1 MTAAVST
8 SPDDVADAFRHEA
21 VFYLGDD
28 GFLEG
33 VVPFVTDAIEQDAAT
48 LVVVSAPRIAMLR
61 SALGPDAGAV
71 MYADMATVGRNP
83 ARIIPAW
90 REFLDAHGDG
100 DRPVRGVGEPIW
112 AGRSP
117 AEIVECQRHESLLNV
132 AFAGRPGWWL
142 MCPYDVA
149 SLDASV
155 LTEARRS
162 HPYLRDQIYRT
173 ASDVYRGEESRDAL
187 TDAPLPEPSRCL
199 ESLEFGTGQLRVLRA
214 VTGARALQ
222 YGMSEDE
229 SEGFVLA
236 VHEIA
241 ANSVVH
247 GGGSGR
253 YRLWREGRSL
263 VCEIRDSGAVA
274 DPLAGRVRPTSD
286 EQRGRGLWIANQL
299 CDLVQVRTTKAG
311 SVVRLHRSLGAGA
324 GA

>member
-1 MTAAVST
+1 MTAAVALPPVGAT
-8 SPDDVADAFRHEA
+8 DEFRHEA

-28 GFLEG
+28 GFLAG
-33 VVPFVTDAIEQDAAT
+33 LVPFLTDAAEDDTAT

-61 SALGPDAGAV
+61 SALGPDAGSI

-90 REFLDAHGDG
+90 REFLDAHAGG

-132 AFAGRPGWWL
+132 AFAGRPAWWL
-142 MCPYDVA
+142 VCPYDVA

-162 HPYLRDQIYRT
+162 HPYLRDQVYAT
-173 ASDVYRGEESRDAL
+173 PSDVYRGEESRVAL

-199 ESLEFGTGQLRVLRA
+199 ESLDFGAGQLRVLRA

-222 YGMSEDE
+222 YGMAEEDI
-229 SEGFVLA
+229 EGFVLA
-236 VHEIA
+236 VHEMA
-241 ANSVVH
+241 VNSVVH
-247 GGGSGR
+247 GGGSGS

-263 VCEIRDSGAVA
+263 VCEIRDGGAVA
-274 DPLAGRVRPTSD
+274 DPLAGRVRPGND

-299 CDLVQVRTTKAG
+299 CDLVQVRTTAAG
-311 SVVRLHRSLGAGA
+311 SVVRLHRSLGTGA
-324 GA
+324 